1 MKILL
6 VTEFYDEAV
15 TDMSGGV
22 EARTHHVA
30 KNLWS
35 LGHQVYVVS
44 RKRHTVAATALSI
57 FPRIWFQFQAI
68 IDGLRHNPRVVEG
81 SNFVCYIP
89 AFIVAKL
96 RRAVAVAWYAD
107 VYGDTWFRSMS
118 LPVAIGG
125 FLLEWISLRLPWNT
139 VIAMSQSTKKKLIRA
154 GVAEEKITVI
164 YGGVDCQLIDKIK
177 VKKYGKPTICTAAR
191 LVGYKR
197 VDHLIHAFSK
207 VQKKLPEAQLII
219 MGDGPEKMRLTKL
232 SNTITTQNSVH
243 FLGTLSQVKVWREMK
258 RAHVFCLPS
267 TVEGFGLVTI
277 EAMACGLPYV
287 NADIPVNR
295 EITHGGKGGY
305 LYEPGNIEAL
315 SQALLDLLTNARLRD
330 QKSRQGSALCKH
342 YEWQLIASQT
352 VQAYSH
358 PHNR

>member
-22 EARTHHVA
+22 EARTHQVA
-30 KNLWS
+30 KSLCN
-35 LGHQVYVVS
+35 LGHQVWVVA
-44 RKRHTVAATALSI
+44 RKRHAVAATALSI
-57 FPRIWFQFQAI
+57 FPRIWFQLHAVFQ
-68 IDGLRHNPRVVEG
+68 GLRYHPQVVEG
-81 SNFVCYIP
+81 SNFVSYIP

-96 RRAVAVAWYAD
+96 TGAKAVAWYAD
-107 VYGDTWFRSMS
+107 VYGTTWFRTMS

-125 FLLEWISLRLPWNT
+125 YLLEWISLRLPWNT
-139 VIAMSQSTKKKLIRA
+139 VIAMSQSTRKKLIKA
-154 GVAEEKITVI
+154 GVAERKITVI

-177 VKKYGKPTICTAAR
+177 VKKYVKPTICTAAR

-197 VDHLIHAFSK
+197 IDDLINAFSRLQK
-207 VQKKLPEAQLII
+207 ELPQVQLMI
-219 MGDGPEKMRLTKL
+219 MGDGPEKTRLMKL
-232 SNTITTQNSVH
+232 SNTITTHNSVH

-287 NADIPVNR
+287 NTDIPVNR
-295 EITHGGKGGY
+295 EVTHGGKGGY
-305 LYEPGNIEAL
+305 LYEPGNIMAL
-315 SQALLDLLTNARLRD
+315 TRAILDLLTNAKLRD
-330 QKSRQGSALCKH
+330 QKSLEGAALCRH
-342 YEWQLIASQT
+342 YDWQLIASQT
-352 VQAYSH
+352 EQAYTY